1 MYHQIRKMI
10 GLSILIIQAGL
21 DHRKSI
27 EGVFRGVPLPGK
39 DKVSS
44 FRLAPAEPLFLDHI
58 NFKYDKIKSF
68 LENPSIMYKN
78 DAFKRNTIIPHV
90 YKESIKPILDF
101 IQELSGS
108 TGSDVHVL
116 RKHMQ
121 KDEKHLLAQQ
131 KRDRQEA
138 QRKQGSKEENE
149 REMRREEQN
158 KKLSKKE
165 QRHLRRQQA
174 SA

>member
-1 MYHQIRKMI
+1 MT
-10 GLSILIIQAGL
+10 
-21 DHRKSI
+21 
-27 EGVFRGVPLPGK
+27 
-39 DKVSS
+39 
-44 FRLAPAEPLFLDHI
+44 RL
-58 NFKYDKIKSF
+58 
-68 LENPSIMYKN
+68 NPSWRTHQSCTRYLTLASSSSSSELCFFFFFFLLFFCISFSSDCLHQN